1 MLALPTSKKL
11 LPNDGGR
18 LAARRLV
25 VLVPDQD
32 VDEVRFSRA
41 IRSAMLP
48 ETTHILLVAA
58 VSNVESELAARRR
71 LATISS
77 QVSDFYVYVEVRIVW
92 NRSWIAAAREVASQG
107 DLVACPPEM
116 TVYAGLRKREHL
128 DAAITRRLGLPVA
141 PLAGFFHNSHANI
154 THSLRQI
161 GYWVVILAIVA
172 GFFVLESDAIQAAQG
187 WIGQV
192 TVVVLMFFEL
202 GALFLWTAI
211 TG

>member
-1 MLALPTSKKL
+1 MIALPTFKKL

-18 LAARRLV
+18 LAAHRLV

-41 IRSAMLP
+41 IRSIMRS
-48 ETTHILLVAA
+48 ETTHVVLVTA
-58 VSNVESELAARRR
+58 VNNVESELAARRR

-92 NRSWIAAAREVASQG
+92 NRSWIAAARQVASQG

-116 TVYAGLRKREHL
+116 SVRAGLRKREPL
-128 DAAITRRLGLPVA
+128 DEAITRRLGLKVT
-141 PLAGFFHNSHANI
+141 PLAGFFDNSRTSI

-161 GYWVVILAIVA
+161 GYWVVILAIVTV
-172 GFFVLESDAIQAAQG
+172 FFVLESDAIQSSQG

-192 TVVVLMFFEL
+192 TVVVLMLFEL